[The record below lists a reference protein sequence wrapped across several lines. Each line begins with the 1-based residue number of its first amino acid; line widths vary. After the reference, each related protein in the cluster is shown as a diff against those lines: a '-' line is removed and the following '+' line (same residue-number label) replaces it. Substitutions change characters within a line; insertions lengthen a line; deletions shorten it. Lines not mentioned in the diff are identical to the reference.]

1 MEEAPPDPFH
11 GLFARHLSTDGVP
24 RLSRQPDAPA
34 TVPDPATGRDLRI
47 ATVDLGSTAICPDC
61 RMPGVG
67 GHISF
72 VSDLRMAY
80 ACPACLRLV
89 WVPGA

>member
-11 GLFARHLSTDGVP
+11 GLFARQLSTDGVP

-34 TVPDPATGRDLRI
+34 TVPDPATGRGLRI
-47 ATVDLGSTAICPDC
+47 ATVDLGSTAICPGC

>member
-1 MEEAPPDPFH
+1 MNETRVDPFH
-11 GLFARHLSTDGVP
+11 GLFAWHPEADGVP
-24 RLSRQPDAPA
+24 RLSRHPDAPA
-34 TVPDPATGRDLRI
+34 TLPDPATGLSLRI
-47 ATVDLGSTAICPDC
+47 ATVDTGPAAICPDC
-61 RMPGVG
+61 RTRGVG